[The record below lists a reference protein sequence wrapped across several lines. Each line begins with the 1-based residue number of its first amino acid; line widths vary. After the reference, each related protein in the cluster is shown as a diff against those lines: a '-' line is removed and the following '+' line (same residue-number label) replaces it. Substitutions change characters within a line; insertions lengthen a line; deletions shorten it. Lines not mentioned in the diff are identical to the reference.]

1 MTRMKAVLLG
11 ISIFLINC
19 SFGQLITSTA
29 QTPTGL
35 VQNVLL
41 GQGVT
46 VSNISYS
53 GTSTSIGSF
62 TAAGTNLGIA
72 SGIVMTTGTVLNN
85 GNGPQGPN
93 NSSGSGI
100 DNNASGSPQLS
111 NLIGGTA
118 THNAAILQF
127 DFIPY
132 SDTVR
137 FKYVFGSEE
146 YPEYVGSTF
155 NDVFAFFISGPGI
168 VGGQQNI
175 AKLQNGLPVTI
186 NNVNSGSNSAF
197 FVNNGDGSQ
206 SPYNSSPN
214 FIQYDGFT
222 KVLEAV
228 SKVQCGQTYHL
239 IIEVA
244 DAGDGILDSGIFL
257 EANSLN
263 SKVPVEIDY
272 ALSAQS
278 YTQANIM
285 AEGCVSA
292 TVTLTRNGSTNSSL
306 TIPVNVSGTA
316 TEGVDYSNIP
326 NTVTFPAGQTQVQFT
341 FDALA
346 DALVE
351 GIETLILTFPIT
363 DPCGNT
369 NPIVLNLGI
378 DDIQPVTVVVESA
391 GVLCPGDS
399 LVVMATVTGG
409 AGPYI
414 YLWNTGET
422 TSSISVAP
430 TNTATF
436 TVSVTDNCL
445 HQTVVQSATINV
457 PVYPPLVVN
466 ETADITE
473 ICPYIPYVLAANVT
487 GGAGNYT
494 YQWTATELPL
504 LGTDSTQEVVPFTTT
519 AYTVEV
525 TDQCGETDIGYI
537 LYTITSPPLVLTM
550 SPEVEVCPDDSVQ
563 ISVSAVGGYGQYY
576 YVWKHSGETTPTIW
590 VRPSVTT
597 VYEVSVSDDCH
608 TFTVEGTTKVVVVAP
623 TADFEIGSHILFQ
636 NVPITFHNLTQNG
649 DTYQWFFGDGQ
660 SSVLVNPNNTYS
672 APGTYNVTL
681 IATDVKGCMDS
692 ITKPITIEDE
702 YYVYVPNT
710 FTPDGGRF
718 NEYFEAST
726 VGIKQLHVTI
736 YDRWG
741 ELIFESTDIHFQWDG
756 LYNKLEAKEGI
767 YTYKLNCIS
776 NSDVELNFV
785 GHVGL
790 LR

>member
-1 MTRMKAVLLG
+1 MKVVLLT
-11 ISIFLINC
+11 ISIFLMSC
-19 SFGQLITSTA
+19 SFGQLVTSTA
-29 QTPTGL
+29 QTPNGL

-46 VSNISYS
+46 VSNIMYN
-53 GTSTSIGSF
+53 GTPTSIGSF

-72 SGIVMTTGTVLNN
+72 SGIVMTTGTVLNS
-85 GNGPQGPN
+85 GDGPQGPN
-93 NSSGSGI
+93 NNAGSGI

-168 VGGQQNI
+168 PGGQQNI
-175 AKLQNGLPVTI
+175 AKLPNGLPVTI
-186 NNVNSGSNSAF
+186 NNVNSGSNSAYY
-197 FVNNGDGSQ
+197 VNNGDGSQ
-206 SPYNSSPN
+206 APYNSSSN
-214 FIQYDGFT
+214 FLQYDGFT

-228 SKVQCGQTYHL
+228 AKVQCGQTYHL

-263 SKVPVEIDY
+263 SKVPVEAEY
-272 ALSAQS
+272 VLSAQS
-278 YTQANIM
+278 YTQPNIM

-292 TVTLTRNGSTNSSL
+292 TVTLTRNGSISGAL

-316 TEGVDYSNIP
+316 TEGVDYTNVP
-326 NTVTFPAGQTQVQFT
+326 NTITFPAGQSQVQFT

-351 GIETLILTFPIT
+351 GIETLILNFPIT
-363 DPCGNT
+363 DPCGNV
-369 NPIVLNLGI
+369 NPIIIDLGI

-399 LVVMATVTGG
+399 LEVMATVTGG
-409 AGPYI
+409 AGPYT

-422 TSSISVAP
+422 TPTISVAP

-436 TVSVTDNCL
+436 TVTVTDNCL
-445 HQTVVQSATINV
+445 NQTVVQSATIDV
-457 PVYPPLVVN
+457 PVYPPLSIN
-466 ETADITE
+466 ETPDITE
-473 ICPYIPYVLAANVT
+473 ICPYIPHVLESNVT
-487 GGAGNYT
+487 GGAGNYI
-494 YQWTATELPL
+494 YQWTATELPA
-504 LGTDSTQEVVPFTTT
+504 LGTDSTQEVVPFITT
-519 AYTVEV
+519 AYMVEV
-525 TDQCGETDIGYI
+525 TDQCGETAIGYI
-537 LYTITSPPLVLTM
+537 VYTITSPPLVLTM
-550 SPEVEVCPDDSVQ
+550 SPEIEICPHDSVQ

-576 YVWKHSGETTPTIW
+576 YVWKHSSETTPSVW
-590 VRPSVTT
+590 VNPGSTT
-597 VYEVSVSDDCH
+597 TYEVSVSDDCH

-623 TADFEIGSHILFQ
+623 VADFEISSNILFQ
-636 NVPITFHNLTQNG
+636 NVPITFHNLSQNG
-649 DTYQWFFGDGQ
+649 DSYQWFFGDGQ
-660 SSVLVNPNNTYS
+660 SSVLVNPSNTYS
-672 APGTYNVTL
+672 TPGTYDVTL
-681 IATDVKGCMDS
+681 IATDVKGCLDS
-692 ITKPITIEDE
+692 ITKLITIEEE

-710 FTPDGGRF
+710 FTPDEGRF

-726 VGIKQLHVTI
+726 IGVKQLSVEI
-736 YDRWG
+736 YNRWG
-741 ELIFESTDIHFQWDG
+741 ELVFESNDIHFQWDG
-756 LYNKLEAKEGI
+756 LYNKSQAKEGT
-767 YTYKLNCIS
+767 YSYKLNCVTNS
-776 NSDVELNFV
+776 NIELKFV
-785 GHVGL
+785 GHVTL